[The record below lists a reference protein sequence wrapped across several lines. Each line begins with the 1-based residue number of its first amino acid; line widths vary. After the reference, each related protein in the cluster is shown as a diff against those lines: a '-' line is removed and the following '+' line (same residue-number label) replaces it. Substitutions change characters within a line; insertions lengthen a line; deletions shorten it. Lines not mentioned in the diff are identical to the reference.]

1 MGMPALQHVA
11 PSTTVQR
18 PRLRVVK
25 PGTRVAATS
34 RKPHTK
40 AGVGRAHAAARDAF
54 MFFGIVVAAI
64 ALLGV
69 GRVWLSVQATQASM
83 DSTAL
88 RHEIKQERYV
98 GDMLEIQ
105 ESALATPSR
114 IQAIAGTTMGMAPAQ
129 TVSYLD
135 IRGTEA
141 PPTPS
146 EPKAQ
151 ASSGHSAG
159 LLARVVDVAAD
170 EAQALLVGDVGLVS
184 SK

>member
-1 MGMPALQHVA
+1 MGMPALQHAA
-11 PSTTVQR
+11 PSTTATR

-25 PGTRVAATS
+25 PNTRHATPS
-34 RKPHTK
+34 RSPRTK
-40 AGVGRAHAAARDAF
+40 VNVGRAHAAARDAF
-54 MFFGIVVAAI
+54 VFFGIIVAAV
-64 ALLGV
+64 ALLGC
-69 GRVWLSVQATQASM
+69 GRVWLSVQAAQASI
-83 DSTAL
+83 DSTSL
-88 RHEIKQERYV
+88 RREIKQERYV

-105 ESALATPSR
+105 QSALATPSR

-135 IRGTEA
+135 IRGPKVSVA
-141 PPTPS
+141 PVNST
-146 EPKAQ
+146 KQ
-151 ASSGHSAG
+151 ASADHSAG